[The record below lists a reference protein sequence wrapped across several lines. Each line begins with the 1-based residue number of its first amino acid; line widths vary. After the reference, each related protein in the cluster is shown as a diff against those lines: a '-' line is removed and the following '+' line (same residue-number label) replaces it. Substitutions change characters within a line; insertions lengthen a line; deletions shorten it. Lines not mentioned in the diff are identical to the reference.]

1 MLKTVKGKFIFYS
14 TIFIITTV
22 SLPMIFLLLQMKN
35 NFEERSKILL
45 NTVFDMTSYRL
56 DLAMDSEKKDIRA
69 IVNEL
74 SEDRNI
80 DNIRI
85 LSPAGLVNYANDS
98 TDENKMINDLS
109 DQKLFKPDE
118 RRKIIYSADE
128 KKYLAIEPIFNTAK
142 CQTCHGKDV
151 ILGYLNVETDAT
163 DAEVNFFTGIVHI
176 IMFGLVV
183 IVVLLVGSNKLYDIF
198 INKPLNNFLNAIDK
212 VENGDFEVRIKHFNE
227 DEFGVLTNHFNKM
240 MDYLVESRAEIEELN
255 FQKLQRADRLV
266 TLGELTAGIAH
277 EINNNTAIIMTR
289 VDYLRLAS
297 TQDKSLVKY
306 REDLDVIIHQL
317 ELLSK
322 ITGETL
328 KYSKKPGGSFSQINL
343 TEVIDNSLD
352 MLRPVAKKRDIAIIK
367 KYTSE
372 ENIWIEGNF
381 VQLEQVFNNLIGNAL
396 DALNP
401 GGKVTIDIVSDIDS
415 YEVSVSDNGCGIK
428 PEILKNIFLPFF
440 TTKSE
445 EEGTGLGLYIV
456 KNICNSHDIKL
467 RCESEIE
474 NGTTFYLNIKKYG
487 TR

>member
-35 NFEERSKILL
+35 NFEERSIILL

-56 DLAMDSEKKDIRA
+56 EIAMDSDKKDIRA
-69 IVNEL
+69 IMREL
-74 SEDRNI
+74 SEDANI
-80 DNIRI
+80 ENIRI
-85 LSPAGLVNYANDS
+85 LSPSGLVNYANDS
-98 TDENKMINDLS
+98 TDEKKMINQLS
-109 DQKLFKPDE
+109 DQKLFKPDQ
-118 RRKIIYSADE
+118 RRKIIYSGGE
-128 KKYLAIEPIFNTAK
+128 KKYLAIEPIFNSAK
-142 CQTCHGKDV
+142 CQKCHGTDA

-183 IVVLLVGSNKLYDIF
+183 IIVLLVGSNKLYDIF
-198 INKPLNNFLNAIDK
+198 INKPLNNFLYAIDK
-212 VENGDFEVRIKHFNE
+212 VENGNFDVRIQHNNS

-240 MDYLVESRAEIEELN
+240 MDNFVESNAKIEELN

-266 TLGELTAGIAH
+266 TLGELTSGIAH

-297 TQDKSLVKY
+297 TQDSSLIKY

-328 KYSKKPGGSFSQINL
+328 KYSKKPGGSVSKINL
-343 TEVIDNSLD
+343 KEVMDNSLN
-352 MLRPVAKKRDIAIIK
+352 MLKPVAKKR
-367 KYTSE
+367 
-372 ENIWIEGNF
+372 NINLVRNYSDEDNILIEGNF
-381 VQLEQVFNNLIGNAL
+381 VQMEQVFNNLIGNAL
-396 DALNP
+396 DAIDE
-401 GGKVTIDIVSDIDS
+401 GGTITINVSSGTDT
-415 YEVSVSDNGCGIK
+415 YEVSVKDNGSGIK

-440 TTKSE
+440 TTKNE

-456 KNICNSHDIKL
+456 KNICNSHGVEL
-467 RCESEIE
+467 TCESKFGK
-474 NGTTFYLNIKKYG
+474 GTTFFLKFKKYG